1 MEDVKVLG
9 FWPSPFSHRVV
20 WALKLKG
27 VKYDYI
33 EEDLPNYKSQLLLQ
47 YNPVYQKIPV
57 LVHGGKPIA
66 ESLVILQYIEETWPE
81 NPLLPKDAHERALA
95 RFWMQ
100 FGLQKGPIFVAFFTT
115 AGEDQEKATREAL
128 EALEIIEEKALGDKK
143 FFSGDSIGMVDIA
156 YGWLA
161 YWFPCME
168 EAVGLKVLN
177 PATLP
182 RVHAWIQDFKEV
194 PVIKE
199 NLPDY
204 GKMLAYMKKQRAKF
218 LSHLPSLNH

>member
-9 FWPSPFSHRVV
+9 FWPSPFSHRVI

-66 ESLVILQYIEETWPE
+66 ESLVILQYIEDTWPE

-100 FGLQKGPIFVAFFTT
+100 FGLQKV
-115 AGEDQEKATREAL
+115 
-128 EALEIIEEKALGDKK
+128 
-143 FFSGDSIGMVDIA
+143 
-156 YGWLA
+156 
-161 YWFPCME
+161 CMRFY
-168 EAVGLKVLN
+168 
-177 PATLP
+177 LP
-182 RVHAWIQDFKEV
+182 
-194 PVIKE
+194 
-199 NLPDY
+199 
-204 GKMLAYMKKQRAKF
+204 
-218 LSHLPSLNH
+218 

>member
-1 MEDVKVLG
+1 M
-9 FWPSPFSHRVV
+9 
-20 WALKLKG
+20 
-27 VKYDYI
+27 
-33 EEDLPNYKSQLLLQ
+33 
-47 YNPVYQKIPV
+47 
-57 LVHGGKPIA
+57 
-66 ESLVILQYIEETWPE
+66 
-81 NPLLPKDAHERALA
+81 
-95 RFWMQ
+95 
-100 FGLQKGPIFVAFFTT
+100 AFFTT

-128 EALEIIEEKALGDKK
+128 EVLEIIEEKALGDKK